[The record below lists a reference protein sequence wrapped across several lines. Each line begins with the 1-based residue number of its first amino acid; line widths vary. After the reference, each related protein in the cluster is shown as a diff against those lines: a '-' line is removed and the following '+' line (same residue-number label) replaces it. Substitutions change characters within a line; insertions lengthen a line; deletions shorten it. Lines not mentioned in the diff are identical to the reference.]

1 VAASTPARL
10 RLISAGTAVLAV
22 LLAVFGWIAISRRD
36 QALDHTG
43 DAAARLISVQEIRS
57 AIIEADSI
65 ATTTFLVGGLE
76 SADQRSRYEAR
87 LGDAAAGLALLSGG
101 LSGADLDQ
109 LTSANS
115 TLNAFSG
122 LVEQARAN
130 NRQGFP
136 VGAAYQRQASALV
149 RDQLLTS
156 IDLLEQH
163 ARDDVNSNIVSAHR
177 IGWVLPLVGI
187 VVLAAMAAGAVWLF
201 RRTHRILNVAL
212 TLAALITVVVVLVG
226 VFSMAGAM
234 SSADDVIT
242 GDLRQADRYSQV
254 RVAGFEARSDEA
266 LTLINRGNGQANE
279 AAYQAAVTTITPI
292 LSGRDG
298 NAGLSNSFE
307 AYDDLHRQL
316 RELDDGGD
324 WEKARD
330 QLLNESAVAFDSFS
344 TGVEDVVQARSSR
357 AEIDLDDAGSS
368 LGTARVALIIGAL
381 LAAGLVIVGYGQRL
395 REYR

>member
-1 VAASTPARL
+1 MAASTPARL

-279 AAYQAAVTTITPI
+279 AAYQAAVSTITPI
-292 LSGRDG
+292 LSGHDG

-368 LGTARVALIIGAL
+368 LGTARVALIVGAL